1 MALTDPQNTLAYHNS
16 RVLTSHR
23 DMRHVHCSKVAA
35 ALQAFRDKD
44 LSKDTVPETEALW
57 FYGLNHGMALV
68 SANRAPLEP
77 LSDWENEFVRLYHE
91 TMAEKAVR
99 AFYYLLWICIRES
112 RHNQSLAKDAP
123 KMKELFGDAVTN
135 FTVSI
140 KGGESGISA
149 AFVTN
154 PPNATIGTYVDC
166 LKWQFY
172 NCKWNGGYGGKK
184 WGIVTDCLS
193 RFVDG
198 EFTAEMM
205 LDTIWTLSHNNG
217 PIFNKGEFFGHY
229 SPNLIRILDVQRS
242 GQIPEAVLCDVKVA
256 AYAPTALL
264 HRMAQLQKRFPGKLG
279 DYVDWET
286 VEALGSVHKY
296 PNEKKEQFKKH
307 GMSEKAKAAQALAE
321 QQAKAQADADAKE
334 LADHAENWFQVMPG
348 LEVPKIKRAA

>member
-1 MALTDPQNTLAYHNS
+1 
-16 RVLTSHR
+16 
-23 DMRHVHCSKVAA
+23 
-35 ALQAFRDKD
+35 
-44 LSKDTVPETEALW
+44 
-57 FYGLNHGMALV
+57 
-68 SANRAPLEP
+68 
-77 LSDWENEFVRLYHE
+77 
-91 TMAEKAVR
+91 MAEKAVR

-123 KMKELFGDAVTN
+123 KMKELFGAAVTD

-149 AFVTN
+149 AFVSK

-166 LKWQFY
+166 LHWQFY

-184 WGIVTDCLS
+184 WGIVTDCLK

-229 SPNLIRILDVQRS
+229 SSNLIRILDVQRS
-242 GQIPEAVLCDVKVA
+242 GQIPEAVLCDHKVN
-256 AYAPTALL
+256 AYAPSELFNMMGELVAE
-264 HRMAQLQKRFPGKLG
+264 FPGKLG
-279 DYVDWET
+279 AYVDWET

-296 PNEKKEQFKKH
+296 PSEKAEQFKKH

-321 QQAKAQADADAKE
+321 QQAKAQADAEAKAIAE
-334 LADHAENWFQVMPG
+334 HAENWFLVMPG
-348 LEVPKIKRAA
+348 VEVKKIKRAA